1 MSSAS
6 LCRRIKKLERSR
18 PKPVPTV
25 ESAAPIIIARLT
37 AAGVKRGDNES
48 WAEACA
54 GAMGI
59 TVEELRRE
67 LMKRAYAV

>member
-6 LCRRIKKLERSR
+6 LCRRIKKLERSL

-59 TVEELRRE
+59 TVGELRDE
-67 LMKRAYAV
+67 LLRRSQAA

>member
-1 MSSAS
+1 MNRAG
-6 LCRRIKKLERSR
+6 LFRRIEKLERSR

-59 TVEELRRE
+59 TVGELPDELLRRSQ
-67 LMKRAYAV
+67 AA